1 MTRWQLMQQEII
13 RNQQCGK
20 TCLTGLKLAIKAVDR
35 ANGRLVKLKCLLNN
49 IKQRV
54 EATATNG
61 KETVAK
67 EPQQMDFSE
76 VADSKW

>member
-1 MTRWQLMQQEII
+1 MTKWQLMQQGII

-20 TCLTGLKLAIKAVDR
+20 TCLTGLKLVIKAVDR

-49 IKQRV
+49 IKQKV

-67 EPQQMDFSE
+67 EPKQMDLSE